1 VFEDEESFMRSRY
14 PESAAVAMTP
24 VTPATT
30 EDGTAM
36 AVVDEQPNASSEK
49 TDTITRE
56 EKEKRTKEY
65 EAYRTFWEIQVLQAS
80 ISVELSV
87 VKHVCNTGI
96 F

>member
-24 VTPATT
+24 VTPATPVTPVTT

-65 EAYRTFWEIQVLQAS
+65 EAYRTFWEIQV
-80 ISVELSV
+80 
-87 VKHVCNTGI
+87 

>member
-24 VTPATT
+24 VTPATPVTPVTT

-36 AVVDEQPNASSEK
+36 AVVDEQSNTIAS
-49 TDTITRE
+49 E

-65 EAYRTFWEIQVLQAS
+65 EAYRTFWEIQV
-80 ISVELSV
+80 
-87 VKHVCNTGI
+87 